1 MSIGGQ
7 ELLEKALQQE
17 DKQARSILDQYYEA
31 IAALRKKNWTYS
43 EIAEFL
49 KKEGIEVSAAWLNR
63 YCLKKMPPAKR
74 DVVRR
79 KPKKLVNSAGSAKSD
94 VTTSKPEPRTPSGKP
109 MRPEEF
115 TFTSFDVDGF

>member
-1 MSIGGQ
+1 MSIGGR

-63 YCLKKMPPAKR
+63 YCLKKMTPAKR

-79 KPKKLVNSAGSAKSD
+79 KQKKFVTSVGSAKSD
-94 VTTSKPEPRTPSGKP
+94 VAASKPEPRVSLEKI